1 MALRRL
7 SGSILYVGG
16 GYKRSL
22 KQLIPLLY
30 QQSDTG
36 DCQPSKWPKALRLY
50 LLGLHFIFF
59 SRKQGETLIPK
70 PKRNTKPFPSSSC
83 PILFA
88 KAAMQSCILQPQTF
102 SMLLKRDAVPANG
115 STEDKG
121 GEDFLPFSAN
131 QLELEFNFVQWTYG
145 NQGSVCLIAFSSLV
159 STPLIQEQL
168 QTNTSGPYFPSEGG
182 PYCF

>member
-1 MALRRL
+1 MPHFVCKGCNAVLHPTATD
-7 SGSILYVGG
+7 IL
-16 GYKRSL
+16 
-22 KQLIPLLY
+22 
-30 QQSDTG
+30 
-36 DCQPSKWPKALRLY
+36 
-50 LLGLHFIFF
+50 
-59 SRKQGETLIPK
+59 
-70 PKRNTKPFPSSSC
+70 N
-83 PILFA
+83 
-88 KAAMQSCILQPQTF
+88 AAEE
-102 SMLLKRDAVPANG
+102 RDAVPANG

-121 GEDFLPFSAN
+121 GEDFSPFSAN